1 MASKGNKFMR
11 WLTGGAAGGA
21 KDGELGE
28 AVVYNGFTIRPAAR
42 THGGEWVTSG
52 LISKEIDGELKE
64 HHFIRAET
72 HPSKETADAF
82 SVGKAKRI
90 IDELGDR
97 IFKDG

>member
-1 MASKGNKFMR
+1 MASKGSKFMR

-21 KDGELGE
+21 KDGEPGE
-28 AVVYNGFTIRPAAR
+28 AVVYNGYTIRPAAR
-42 THGGEWVTSG
+42 THDGQWLTSG
-52 LISKEIDGELKE
+52 LISKEIDGVLKE

-72 HPSKETADAF
+72 HPSKEAADAF

-97 IFKDG
+97 VFQDG